1 MSSVSRMKAEIV
13 LESDRA
19 TLERQDLGAH
29 TGLIDHASS
38 IFVQG
43 IEHEHPV
50 KSLQVMEQ
58 NNNGAFPLLGV
69 KSFALDVVRLLG

>member
-1 MSSVSRMKAEIV
+1 MKAEIV

-19 TLERQDLGAH
+19 RFERQDLDPH
-29 TGLIDHASS
+29 TELIRHTPT

-58 NNNGAFPLLGV
+58 NNNGAFPR
-69 KSFALDVVRLLG
+69 SFQLSLAFLFFCFSVVV